1 MGGTATSTGTG
12 QQERGGLRPHAP
24 QVQMAALPLTQG
36 FVGASLQP
44 GLSCRNQGHP
54 VPTAAPPAPGSVR
67 ASGRAQGGFKPGRVS
82 GVKSCCAPAQLGLLL
97 PAPSGRGAGTK
108 SVNSTRPFPFPV
120 QLLVFLLELEPR
132 FSAAPMAPLCAAL
145 LARLLLGQL
154 SLVLAWLSG
163 AGAQAD
169 PSFQLRQPQKEV
181 SVMVAETLTLTCTVS
196 AGRPVGPVRWLKGWG
211 SGNETIYDQKEPSSS
226 RGTRAVNGS
235 NTDFTILIRD
245 VRPEDAGTYYCVK
258 FRKRDTGDELYRRGE
273 GTVVSVQ
280 AWRLQLPCS
289 SSSSLSS
296 SSPSACTTRSGGVR
310 DRARVQP
317 GHPQAAAHPS
327 VSRAVQGAPGPPAK
341 AGMQR
346 PRGCP
351 TSVEVAAAV
360 LFFLLLIFILT
371 FCVYHKKRRGE
382 EQSQGAAG
390 APAGGCSPIRVPCC
404 AGSPGTPSEGRD
416 AETPR
421 LPHQQSSE
429 QDKDIHYA
437 DLQPLP
443 EAPQRSQSPGADR
456 SEYASIRGAAK

>member
-280 AWRLQLPCS
+280 ET
-289 SSSSLSS
+289 
-296 SSPSACTTRSGGVR
+296 SPF
-310 DRARVQP
+310 P
-317 GHPQAAAHPS
+317 
-327 VSRAVQGAPGPPAK
+327 
-341 AGMQR
+341 
-346 PRGCP
+346 
-351 TSVEVAAAV
+351 SVEVAAAV
-360 LFFLLLIFILT
+360 FFFLLLIFILT

-382 EQSQGAAG
+382 GQSQGAAG

-404 AGSPGTPSEGRD
+404 AGSPGTPSSEGRD

-421 LPHQQSSE
+421 LPHQQRRPGCR
-429 QDKDIHYA
+429 D
-437 DLQPLP
+437 P
-443 EAPQRSQSPGADR
+443 EAAPPAEQRAGQGHPLRRPA
-456 SEYASIRGAAK
+456 APARGAAAQPEPRRGSLRVRQHQGSCQVTHGPAGG